1 MPSWNSISNTSP
13 NLTWCLTVLIAL
25 DLVTKVSHPNYFACF
40 QIYLSCQFDFGLY
53 YKLLN
58 FIFRLI
64 FSKIFVFLTT
74 YNVGTISLS
83 SYIVTLSLIFF
94 GQYSKFFKTIT
105 LFFFLQKKTSRVIHK
120 TFVKTT
126 LMIFTPFTLYIE

>member
-1 MPSWNSISNTSP
+1 MGEQQPKGNEKNLCFKGWETLANNFNSLHI
-13 NLTWCLTVLIAL
+13 NLFKRYYL
-25 DLVTKVSHPNYFACF
+25 ACF

-83 SYIVTLSLIFF
+83 SYIVTLSLIFSANIANS
-94 GQYSKFFKTIT
+94 SK
-105 LFFFLQKKTSRVIHK
+105 L
-120 TFVKTT
+120 
-126 LMIFTPFTLYIE
+126 